1 MNDSNQKSIV
11 APLDD
16 RSRLPVR
23 VPGHDSGNRALA
35 TPRERAAYAAGR
47 RVRLL
52 YTFLLAVAAAAG
64 GAWYAG
70 TRIQSPAEIAARVA
84 PPAPSPILVPVEERV
99 LSADVVTRGTIRFG
113 LPQPVALAPSPLKAG
128 PGLITSLP
136 VRNTQ
141 INEGDVILTA
151 SGRPVFILQGPTP
164 AYRDQVPE
172 LAGND
177 VRQLKQALARL
188 GFNPGPIDGPYDQ
201 QTSAAVG
208 TWYRSKGW
216 EPFGPTRDQLAA
228 VRALER
234 DWSDAV
240 RAKLSAA
247 AAIATAG
254 LAVNAARAGAA
265 HSVKAA
271 AVDNAARQPVQPRD
285 PEVSR
290 GGNALTVESERA
302 KAKFA
307 NTAADADLAAQIAEQ
322 SLISL
327 DPRQTETAR
336 KAANARLEV
345 ARAAREKI
353 KLEGEMAIQTAQRDA
368 SLVTSRSDVGRAAEF
383 SARLEGERAVRAAL
397 DAQNLA
403 SLDLKIASERIDQAT
418 ADLNAAKRRLGNQVP
433 IDEVVFVP
441 MLPVRVEE
449 IVAPIGHPAS
459 GTVLT
464 VTDNQ
469 LSVDSALPLDAAPLI
484 KPGMPVAIDERALG
498 IKATGV
504 VETVASTPGTR
515 GADGFHIYLGVRVD
529 DAPTKLDGFSVRLT
543 IPIESTAGAVT
554 AVPVSALSLAV
565 DGSSR
570 VQVGN
575 QGSLEYVTVKPGL
588 SANGY
593 VEVTPVSGKL
603 SPGQLVVVG
612 YSNPANRDS
621 R

>member
-1 MNDSNQKSIV
+1 MNDSDQTSIAV
-11 APLDD
+11 PRDD
-16 RSRLPVR
+16 RSSLPAR
-23 VPGHDSGNRALA
+23 VPGNDLGNLALT

-52 YTFLLAVAAAAG
+52 YMFLLVVAAAAG

-70 TRIQSPAEIAARVA
+70 TRIQSPAEVAARIAA
-84 PPAPSPILVPVEERV
+84 PTPSPILVPVEERV
-99 LSADVVTRGTIRFG
+99 LSADVITRGTIRFG

-136 VRNTQ
+136 VRNAQ
-141 INEGDVILTA
+141 IHEGDVILTA
-151 SGRPVFILQGPTP
+151 SGRPVFILQGQTP

-172 LAGND
+172 LAGDD

-188 GFNPGPIDGPYDQ
+188 GFNPGVADAPYDQ
-201 QTSAAVG
+201 QTSAAVAA
-208 TWYRSKGW
+208 WYRSKGW

-247 AAIATAG
+247 ASVATAG
-254 LAVNAARAGAA
+254 VAVNAARAAAA
-265 HSVKAA
+265 HSVKSA
-271 AVDNAARQPVQPRD
+271 AVDNAARLPMQRPVPDAAQA
-285 PEVSR
+285 
-290 GGNALTVESERA
+290 GNVLTVESERA

-307 NTAADADLAAQIAEQ
+307 NSAADADLAAQIAEQ
-322 SLISL
+322 SLIAL

-336 KAANARLEV
+336 KAASARLEV

-353 KLEGEMAIQTAQRDA
+353 KLEGEMAIQAAQRDA
-368 SLVTSRSDVGRAAEF
+368 SLVTSRTEVGRAAEY
-383 SARLEGERAVRAAL
+383 SARLEGERAVRTAL
-397 DAQNLA
+397 DVQNLA
-403 SLDLKIASERIDQAT
+403 SLDLKIANERIDQAT
-418 ADLNAAKRRLGNQVP
+418 AELNAARRRLGNQVP

-449 IVAPIGHPAS
+449 IVAPIGHPAA

-469 LSVDSALPLDAAPLI
+469 LSVDAALPLDAAPLV
-484 KPGMPVAIDERALG
+484 KPGMPVSIDEQALG

-515 GADGFHIYLGVRVD
+515 GVDGFHIYLGVRVD
-529 DAPTKLDGFSVRLT
+529 EAPTKLDGFSVRLT

-575 QGSLEYVTVKPGL
+575 KGSLEYVTVKPGL

-603 SPGQLVVVG
+603 SPGQQVVVG
-612 YSNPANRDS
+612 YSNPVNRDA